1 MVLKNRL
8 HSRKKPRKLRRLFSG
23 YIAAFCIGTIL
34 LAGLMLAG
42 SFALMSIGIILPA
55 NYAELQLSSAKERIE
70 SSDTVTPDMIPET
83 CSYGVFTPQGKFVSG
98 NLSKEDAATAWNVT
112 QVKGYRQSSGYFYF
126 SIPRKNE
133 ICIVRYML
141 FMQFSSPLLRRLLPP
156 AELLTYPLFGILFL
170 LEVFLLA
177 SSFGKKLAKKLQS
190 LQNAAEKIQNQDLNF
205 TVESSG
211 ITEIDNVLN
220 SIDKMK
226 EALKKSLQEQ
236 WELQQSRREE
246 ISALAHDIKTPIT
259 VVRGNADLLSETDQ
273 TEEQKNY
280 TGYIVDSTSQ
290 MEQYI
295 KTLIEISKA
304 ETGYSVNKR
313 RLDTEAFIT
322 EIHNQISALTAPK
335 RLSLRFETHNL
346 PQSFCADPELLQ
358 RAIINIVSNAVD
370 FSEENGTVLFRVDNQ
385 ENRIQFCSIDSG
397 KGFSSDALKNA
408 ANQFYMSDR
417 SRTSKTHYGMGLFI
431 AKSIAVQHSGTLLI
445 ENSPETGG
453 GKVTIQIPAEC

>member
-1 MVLKNRL
+1 MVLKNKL
-8 HSRKKPRKLRRLFSG
+8 HWRKPRKLRGLFSG
-23 YIAAFCIGTIL
+23 YIAAFCVGTIL
-34 LAGLMLAG
+34 LAGLMIAG
-42 SFALMSIGIILPA
+42 SFALTSIGFILPA
-55 NYAELQLSSAKERIE
+55 NYAELQLSSAKEKIE

-83 CSYGVFTPQGKFVSG
+83 CSYGVFTPQGRLLSG
-98 NLSKEDAATAWNVT
+98 NLSKEDAAAAWNVT
-112 QVKGYRQSSGYFYF
+112 QVQGNRQNSGYFYL
-126 SIPRKNE
+126 SIPRKNQ

-141 FMQFSSPLLRRLLPP
+141 LMQFSSPALRSFLPP
-156 AELLTYPLFGILFL
+156 YELLTYPIFGILFL

-205 TVESSG
+205 SVESSG
-211 ITEIDNVLN
+211 IYEIDSVLN
-220 SIDKMK
+220 SIDQMK
-226 EALKKSLQEQ
+226 EALKTSLQEQ

-280 TGYIVDSTSQ
+280 TGYIVDSTRQ

-304 ETGYSVNKR
+304 EAGYSLNKR
-313 RLDTEAFIT
+313 LLDTNAFII
-322 EIHNQISALTAPK
+322 EIEKQISALTAAK
-335 RLSLRFETHNL
+335 RLSLRFETHDL
-346 PQSFCADPELLQ
+346 PQSFSADPELLQ
-358 RAIINIVSNAVD
+358 RAILNIVSNAVD
-370 FSEENGTVLFRVDNQ
+370 FSEENGTVLFKV
-385 ENRIQFCSIDSG
+385 NRSGNMIQFCSIDSG

-408 ANQFYMSDR
+408 ANQFYMSDK

-445 ENSPETGG
+445 ENSSETGG

>member
-8 HSRKKPRKLRRLFSG
+8 HWRKPRKLRGLFAG
-23 YIAAFCIGTIL
+23 YIAAFCVGTIL
-34 LAGLMLAG
+34 LVGLMISS
-42 SFALMSIGIILPA
+42 SFALVTNGVILPA
-55 NYAELQLSSAKERIE
+55 NYAELQLPAAKEKIE
-70 SSDTVTPDMIPET
+70 NSAAVTPDMIPET
-83 CSYGVFTPQGKFVSG
+83 CSYGVFTPQGRLLSG

-112 QVKGYRQSSGYFYF
+112 QVQGYRQNSRYFYL

-141 FMQFSSPLLRRLLPP
+141 LMQFSSPLLRSFLPP
-156 AELLTYPLFGILFL
+156 YELLTYPIFGILFL

-177 SSFGKKLAKKLQS
+177 SFFGKKLAKKLQS

-205 TVESSG
+205 SVESSG
-211 ITEIDNVLN
+211 IYEIDNVLN

-226 EALKKSLQEQ
+226 EALKTSLQEQ
-236 WELQQSRREE
+236 WELQQSRREG

-259 VVRGNADLLSETDQ
+259 VVRGNADLLAETDQ

-280 TGYIVDSTSQ
+280 TGYIVDSTRQ

-304 ETGYSVNKR
+304 ETGYSLNKKQ
-313 RLDTEAFIT
+313 LDTNAFIT
-322 EIHNQISALTAPK
+322 EIHRQISALTVAK

-358 RAIINIVSNAVD
+358 RAILNIVSNAVD
-370 FSEENGTVLFRVDNQ
+370 FSEESGTVLFRADYKDG
-385 ENRIQFCSIDSG
+385 RIQFCSVDSG
-397 KGFSSDALKNA
+397 NGFSPDALKNA
-408 ANQFYMSDR
+408 ANQFYMSDK

-453 GKVTIQIPAEC
+453 GKVTIKIPTER